1 MATVDSTTD
10 LKEIDNTKD
19 QQTEVN
25 EDVVMDIHDPEMIN
39 IVGYIMSKL

>member
-1 MATVDSTTD
+1 MTTVDSTTTD
-10 LKEIDNTKD
+10 LKETDKD

-25 EDVVMDIHDPEMIN
+25 EDEIMDIHDPEMIS